1 MQFSL
6 FSSDLKFSIVN
17 SVTYP
22 LTSPVLTRILS
33 LLTYS
38 LHSPFLVQVRRRTG
52 PGGGGVQDQVGA
64 ARRSS
69 GGAQGQRGQHVG
81 RRILVDCQVPSSMD
95 AMADT
100 STSAGELFIYNPGSL
115 ASLMSSSATMVSFHH
130 FSTPT
135 SIIR

>member
-1 MQFSL
+1 
-6 FSSDLKFSIVN
+6 
-17 SVTYP
+17 
-22 LTSPVLTRILS
+22 
-33 LLTYS
+33 
-38 LHSPFLVQVRRRTG
+38 
-52 PGGGGVQDQVGA
+52 
-64 ARRSS
+64 
-69 GGAQGQRGQHVG
+69 
-81 RRILVDCQVPSSMD
+81 VDCQVPSSMD

>member
-1 MQFSL
+1 
-6 FSSDLKFSIVN
+6 
-17 SVTYP
+17 
-22 LTSPVLTRILS
+22 
-33 LLTYS
+33 
-38 LHSPFLVQVRRRTG
+38 
-52 PGGGGVQDQVGA
+52 VQDQVGA

-81 RRILVDCQVPSSMD
+81 RRILGDCQVPSSMD
-95 AMADT
+95 AMADA

-115 ASLMSSSATMVSFHH
+115 ASLMSSSATMVPFHH